1 MTDRSLA
8 VDNEIEIAG
17 STHQDMHPDPMG
29 YDEELR
35 RVVDTATM
43 VKSVLPDVQVA
54 APSTCAWWFCKS
66 ISFEVCELGTHCA
79 CPPRL
84 DEQHRLHGQC
94 RTRLPGLPPVVP
106 RPDAGCVDQGWQ
118 APS

>member
-17 STHQDMHPDPMG
+17 STHQYMHPDPMG
-29 YDEELR
+29 YDEELQ

-54 APSTCAWWFCKS
+54 APST
-66 ISFEVCELGTHCA
+66 
-79 CPPRL
+79 
-84 DEQHRLHGQC
+84 
-94 RTRLPGLPPVVP
+94 
-106 RPDAGCVDQGWQ
+106 
-118 APS
+118 